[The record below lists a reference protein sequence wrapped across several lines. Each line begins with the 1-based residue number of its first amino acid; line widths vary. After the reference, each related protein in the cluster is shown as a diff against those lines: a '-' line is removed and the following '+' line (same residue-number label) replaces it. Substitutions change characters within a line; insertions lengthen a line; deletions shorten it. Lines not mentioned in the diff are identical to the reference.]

1 MDPVLYQRGSED
13 TIVNPNLTYDTGF
26 TYGQGRAQCILSCWL
41 GAQGVASGYKVA
53 LKKIPI
59 HTISQDDI
67 QNIPQLEQHKH
78 LTNQNGH
85 SKIWTPSMK
94 DGTRAQFIPSECQ
107 PCISSWTLL
116 GWKRLPS
123 YDSKAAKRP
132 TISWVSFIFPE
143 FPWSLFYPVLE
154 KEVRQTIHG
163 RWKIRYLCPS
173 FENV

>member
-85 SKIWTPSMK
+85 SKNLDTIYERRYQGTVHTFGMSALHQLMNTLRMKTPSFLWLK
-94 DGTRAQFIPSECQ
+94 GCQ
-107 PCISSWTLL
+107 KAYYFL
-116 GWKRLPS
+116 GFF
-123 YDSKAAKRP
+123 Y
-132 TISWVSFIFPE
+132 ISWVPLKS
-143 FPWSLFYPVLE
+143 VLSC
-154 KEVRQTIHG
+154 VREGSQADHT
-163 RWKIRYLCPS
+163 W
-173 FENV
+173 